1 MLAGRSARTRAVHL
15 HAVEEGNVPFTPAR
29 TAAHIRADMSST
41 RRAMSA
47 IGQDAIHQVWLDGK
61 KFFLP
66 LGWSLSYRSMRTIS
80 ASTASS
86 LAAQLVEAELEG
98 RDTDEIKGR
107 KPKAKV
113 AEQ

>member
-1 MLAGRSARTRAVHL
+1 MPRTRAVHL
-15 HAVEEGNVPFTPAR
+15 HAVEEGNVPFTPDFGATSGR
-29 TAAHIRADMSST
+29 YVIDPAGDVRY
-41 RRAMSA
+41 
-47 IGQDAIHQVWLDGK
+47 GQDAIHQVWLDGK

-66 LGWSLSYRSMRTIS
+66 LGWSLSYHSMRTIS

-107 KPKAKV
+107 KPNAKV